1 MKILALRAFTST
13 LTAGERRN
21 TGMLISGKSRDISSP
36 QSQLLTVVS
45 APSAPPMGF
54 SDGRIA
60 VLAGAP
66 DLVVP
71 VGEIPYNSTISLKT
85 EYMPVTMSFVAA
97 RGCDLMLVNLIE
109 DMEQAGILKPVS
121 TGSRMYPE

>member
-1 MKILALRAFTST
+1 
-13 LTAGERRN
+13 
-21 TGMLISGKSRDISSP
+21 
-36 QSQLLTVVS
+36 
-45 APSAPPMGF
+45 MGF

-109 DMEQAGILKPVS
+109 DMEKAGILKPVS
-121 TGSRMYPE
+121 TGPRMYPE

>member
-1 MKILALRAFTST
+1 MAHIY
-13 LTAGERRN
+13 
-21 TGMLISGKSRDISSP
+21 
-36 QSQLLTVVS
+36 S
-45 APSAPPMGF
+45 APTTPPLGF

-71 VGEIPYNSTISLKT
+71 VGEIPYNSTISLKN
-85 EYMPVTMSFVAA
+85 EFMPVTLSFVAA

-109 DMEQAGILKPVS
+109 DLEKAGILKPVS
-121 TGSRMYPE
+121 TGPRMYPA

>member
-1 MKILALRAFTST
+1 MAHIY
-13 LTAGERRN
+13 
-21 TGMLISGKSRDISSP
+21 
-36 QSQLLTVVS
+36 S

-60 VLAGAP
+60 VLAGTP

-71 VGEIPYNSTISLKT
+71 VGEVPYYSTISLKT
-85 EYMPVTMSFVAA
+85 EFMPVTMSFGAA

-109 DMEQAGILKPVS
+109 DLEHAGILKPVS
-121 TGSRMYPE
+121 TGSMMYPA